1 LGKGIGMKQT
11 AVEWLAD
18 NLHYLHSTKWDDIL
32 EQAKEMEKEQ
42 MKALQE
48 YLAKAERDNLEAI
61 AFIEGM
67 LAAFELVDKKMKE
80 KKK

>member
-1 LGKGIGMKQT
+1 MIIT
-11 AVEWLAD
+11 NA
-18 NLHYLHSTKWDDIL
+18 
-32 EQAKEMEKEQ
+32 EQ

-48 YLAKAERDNLEAI
+48 YLAKAERGNLEAI

>member
-1 LGKGIGMKQT
+1 MIIT
-11 AVEWLAD
+11 
-18 NLHYLHSTKWDDIL
+18 NS
-32 EQAKEMEKEQ
+32 EQ
-42 MKALQE
+42 MKVLQA
-48 YLAKAERDNLEAI
+48 YLSKAERENHEVI